1 MNQMEKINCI
11 FESIKGWKGWLK
23 ILFVLSVVA
32 TSCFAAFRFIFRRKE
47 VIRETKRVPVP
58 KPEKDFQDEYVAD
71 KKRNLRDSRDL
82 PRDPDELSD
91 DLADFR
97 RRRR

>member
-1 MNQMEKINCI
+1 MNWKKIK
-11 FESIKGWKGWLK
+11 EWRGWLK

-58 KPEKDFQDEYVAD
+58 KPEKDFQDEYDQD
-71 KKRNLRDSRDL
+71 KKDNLRDSRDL
-82 PRDPDELSD
+82 PRDPDELSR
-91 DLADFR
+91 DLADYR

>member
-1 MNQMEKINCI
+1 MNWKKIK
-11 FESIKGWKGWLK
+11 EWRGWLK
-23 ILFVLSVVA
+23 ILLVLSVVA
-32 TSCFAAFRFIFRRKE
+32 SIFIAIYKFLFRKE

-58 KPEKDFQDEYVAD
+58 KPEKDFQDEYDQD
-71 KKRNLRDSRDL
+71 KKDNLRDSRDL